1 MLSRLQVFLNID
13 ICKASKKISYLNFFS
28 GLEEEEGNGEK
39 EDIYFVA
46 NCLRRILEC
55 QKIRQKKKFAASL
68 ILMQLKPFDEL
79 TSQCS

>member
-1 MLSRLQVFLNID
+1 
-13 ICKASKKISYLNFFS
+13 LNFFS
-28 GLEEEEGNGEK
+28 GLEEKEEGNGEK
-39 EDIYFVA
+39 EDIYFVT

-55 QKIRQKKKFAASL
+55 QKIRQKKKKFAASL